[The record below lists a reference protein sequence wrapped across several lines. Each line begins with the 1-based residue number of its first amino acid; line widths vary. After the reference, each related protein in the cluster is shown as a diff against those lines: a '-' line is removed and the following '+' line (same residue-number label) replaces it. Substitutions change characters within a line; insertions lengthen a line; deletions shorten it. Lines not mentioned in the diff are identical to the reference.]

1 MFKDLPIYACLFLLW
16 DTLQHFKYISCFFL
30 LHIQIVI
37 FPSFHT
43 SFLFLIMKFIKGQGG
58 RKKERNFSFALTELL
73 HLEMYFFLSW
83 TSGVTVTLNKKTSF
97 NNGFKLHNNFHLI
110 YLFSDSCC

>member
-37 FPSFHT
+37 VPSFHT
-43 SFLFLIMKFIKGQGG
+43 SFLFFNHEIYKGTRG
-58 RKKERNFSFALTELL
+58 KKERNFSFALTDLL

-110 YLFSDSCC
+110 YLFSESRC